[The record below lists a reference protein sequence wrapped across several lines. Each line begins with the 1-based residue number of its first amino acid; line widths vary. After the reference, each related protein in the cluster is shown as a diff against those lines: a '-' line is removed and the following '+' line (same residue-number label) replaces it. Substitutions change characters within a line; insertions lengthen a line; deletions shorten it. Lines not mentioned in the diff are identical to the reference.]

1 MEYRFSPILVW
12 PYPPRTRPRKRA
24 PFRAV
29 WSSTRAILQKEL
41 AHLQAR
47 NVVIQCDAD
56 ASAFRLDGMLRADAK
71 LRSPRII
78 LSFDSTHGPL
88 SYPCETFDQWQA
100 NVRAIALGLNA
111 LRMVDRYGVARRGE
125 QYAGFKSLP
134 GPPPAANNGRPMR
147 PDEALNSLRSCV
159 GSFSIS
165 YPDLGRAIRN
175 AQRKTHPDAGGTAEA
190 FKCVQAAAE
199 ALRSAGYDCR

>member
-78 LSFDSTHGPL
+78 LSFDSSHGPL
-88 SYPCETFDQWQA
+88 SYPCETFDLWQA

-111 LRMVDRYGVARRGE
+111 LRMVDRYGVTRRGE

-134 GPPPAANNGRPMR
+134 GPNC
-147 PDEALNSLRSCV
+147 EAGPGMTDDDALELLRFYV
-159 GSFSIS
+159 GGFLPK
-165 YPDLGRAIRN
+165 YPYLGNAIRK
-175 AQRKTHPDAGGTAEA
+175 AQRKTHPDTGGTAEA
-190 FKCVQAAAE
+190 FKQIQCAVD
-199 ALRSAGYDCR
+199 ALRAAGYDCQ